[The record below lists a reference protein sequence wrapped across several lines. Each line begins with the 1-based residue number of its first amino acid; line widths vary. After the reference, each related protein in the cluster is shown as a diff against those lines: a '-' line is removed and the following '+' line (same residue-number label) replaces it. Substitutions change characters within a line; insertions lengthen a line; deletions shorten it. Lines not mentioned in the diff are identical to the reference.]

1 MFYIGSAMPSRG
13 SAFPGILNLKSIIIL
28 GSTGSIGEN
37 ALKVVKAL
45 PERFC
50 VVGLA
55 AATSSERIVKQAI
68 DFGVKRI
75 ALSNPIAAE
84 SAKKAVAG
92 HDIEVLCGDDGVAD
106 LAGAAGA
113 DIVICALV
121 GLSGLRPVI
130 SAIEAGHDV
139 ALATKEVL
147 VAAGRM
153 VMALAAEYGVNILP
167 VDSEHSALFQCMQ
180 ARDISLDCL
189 NRNVSKEM
197 TSKDSHIQR
206 LVLTAS
212 GGPFAQKP
220 DVDFDTVTV
229 QSALN
234 HPRWKMGPKV
244 TIDSATMMNKGFEI
258 LEASWLFNVPVDQI
272 DVVVHPES
280 IVHSMVSFVDGSTLG
295 QLSDPDMRLAIQYAL
310 SWPDRYSSG
319 LPLTDLIAQ
328 GKLTFLKPD
337 EKRFPCLRLIREAA
351 EAGGTM
357 PAVVNAADEVAVAA
371 FLDGAIPFSGIWRLI
386 EAVMNAHTVRECDSL
401 KMVFEVDAWARDCA
415 VDLLPRIAQRT

>member
-1 MFYIGSAMPSRG
+1 M
-13 SAFPGILNLKSIIIL
+13 NLKSIIIL

-45 PERFC
+45 PERFR

-55 AATSSERIVKQAI
+55 AATSSERIAEQAI
-68 DFGVKRI
+68 EFGVKRI
-75 ALSNPIAAE
+75 ALSDSVAAE
-84 SAKKAVAG
+84 SAEEAVAG
-92 HDIEVLCGDDGVAD
+92 HDIEVLSGDGGVAD
-106 LAGAAGA
+106 LAGGDDA
-113 DIVICALV
+113 DIVICSLV

-153 VMALAAEYGVNILP
+153 VMDLAEERGVNILP
-167 VDSEHSALFQCMQ
+167 VDSEHSALFQCLQ
-180 ARDISLDCL
+180 TRDLSPACLKRDVSPRISPK
-189 NRNVSKEM
+189 NSY
-197 TSKDSHIQR
+197 IQR

-220 DVDFDTVTV
+220 DVDFDAVTV
-229 QSALN
+229 ESALN

-244 TIDSATMMNKGFEI
+244 SIDSATMMNKGFEI
-258 LEASWLFNVPVDQI
+258 LEARWLFNVPVDQI

-280 IVHSMVSFVDGSTLG
+280 IVHSMVSFVDGSTLA

-319 LPLTDLIAQ
+319 LPLTDLIAH
-328 GKLTFLKPD
+328 GKLTFLNPD

-351 EAGGTM
+351 VAGGSM
-357 PAVVNAADEVAVAA
+357 PAVVNAADEIAVAA
-371 FLDGAIPFSGIWRLI
+371 FLDRKISFSGIWRLI
-386 EAVMNAHTVRECDSL
+386 EDVMNAHAVRECDSIES
-401 KMVFEVDAWARDCA
+401 VFEVDAWARKEA
-415 VDLLPRIAQRT
+415 VGLLPCGM